1 MYAYNYFYFWRVYW
15 RHHDPLNNSRHVSW
29 KQECSLYHS
38 AVIKIRKCDF
48 VTIQCLTLS
57 CCSYFI
63 SFSSNILKAIFP
75 LLLIQTRSVLCIYLS
90 CLLNALQSGMCV
102 SALLY
107 FPEQALCSYFCRRSS
122 SFNLHCSGWGS
133 GSKLGL
139 LHSLLCLPPCWPLG
153 SQSWGCSV
161 SPSGHVCCSLVHL
174 RSLSSPFSL
183 TILPSNVR
191 IHQLMSHFLDFHF
204 LDFSKRSVPN
214 TKPSSCLL
222 LINGWQSTR
231 WCFTHLT
238 FPTDCELCLYHLKQS
253 LQSG

>member
-1 MYAYNYFYFWRVYW
+1 MFLTSFCVLLCFWSSLFIFFMYAYNYFYFWRVYW
-15 RHHDPLNNSRHVSW
+15 RHHDPLNNSRHVSR
-29 KQECSLYHS
+29 KQECSLHHS

-57 CCSYFI
+57 WCSYFI

-139 LHSLLCLPPCWPLG
+139 LHSLLCLPPCVLAGGPAGLWVLSLG
-153 SQSWGCSV
+153 AAQ
-161 SPSGHVCCSLVHL
+161 
-174 RSLSSPFSL
+174 
-183 TILPSNVR
+183 
-191 IHQLMSHFLDFHF
+191 
-204 LDFSKRSVPN
+204 
-214 TKPSSCLL
+214 CLL
-222 LINGWQSTR
+222 QAMCAAL
-231 WCFTHLT
+231 
-238 FPTDCELCLYHLKQS
+238 
-253 LQSG
+253 